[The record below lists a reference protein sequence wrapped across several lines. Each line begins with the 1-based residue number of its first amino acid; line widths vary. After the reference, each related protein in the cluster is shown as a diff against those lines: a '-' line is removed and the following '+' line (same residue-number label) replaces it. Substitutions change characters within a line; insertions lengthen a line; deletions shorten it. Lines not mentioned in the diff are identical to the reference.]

1 MPRGAAVIRYEGKRG
16 TVWRIKYADADGRQV
31 METVGR
37 ETDGWTETKAG
48 EILAERLVDV
58 RREGLRR
65 PAEITVAE
73 FARQWLATYPQ
84 TKRLKKST
92 TDGYTTIIESHLI
105 PRIGVVAVAA
115 LDVDTVEAYAAACM
129 ADGLSA
135 GSVNRHLNLLSLI
148 VRAARRRRLLRDNP
162 VELVDRP
169 REPRK
174 RWRIL
179 TPAEVAS
186 VRRAFHQLERT
197 AEPDAR
203 AWVAQAAAVFTTV
216 YGTGIRRGELL
227 GLRWRHVRLAD
238 PEGPTLRIEETFV
251 RNRVETPKSERSART
266 IPLGPVVADALFE
279 HRANSAYAGDG
290 DRVFCHPLTGARST
304 KSVRR
309 HAPCGARRR
318 GHHRSLPPVP
328 RRTPHRD
335 HQRGGGWGGGGGAP
349 GPRRSRRPRD
359 DAAVHR
365 PRRRVV
371 PRRGADRRTA
381 DVRVESG
388 VETLSAPTPETVD

>member
-1 MPRGAAVIRYEGKRG
+1 MPRGAAVIRYEGARG
-16 TVWRIKYADADGRQV
+16 VSWRIKYADADGRQV
-31 METVGR
+31 METLGR
-37 ETDGWTETKAG
+37 ETDGWTRAKAG
-48 EILAERLVDV
+48 EMLAERLVDV

-65 PAEITVAE
+65 PAETTVAE

-105 PRIGVVAVAA
+105 PRIGAVTVAT
-115 LDVDTVEAYAAACM
+115 LDVDTVEQYAAACM

-179 TPAEVAS
+179 TPAEVAA
-186 VRRAFHQLERT
+186 VRRAFHQLEQT
-197 AEPDAR
+197 AEPAAR

-238 PEGPTLRIEETFV
+238 PEGPTLRVEETYV

-279 HRANSAYAGDG
+279 QRARTAYSGDG
-290 DRVFCHPLTGARST
+290 DRVFCHPLTGGPLDHKAYADTFRVALAAAGITGEIRPFHDGRHTRSRT
-304 KSVRR
+304 
-309 HAPCGARRR
+309 RRR
-318 GHHRSLPPVP
+318 LV
-328 RRTPHRD
+328 
-335 HQRGGGWGGGGGAP
+335 
-349 GPRRSRRPRD
+349 
-359 DAAVHR
+359 
-365 PRRRVV
+365 
-371 PRRGADRRTA
+371 
-381 DVRVESG
+381 
-388 VETLSAPTPETVD
+388 SAPAALQARAGHADLSTTQRYIDLAGVFVP